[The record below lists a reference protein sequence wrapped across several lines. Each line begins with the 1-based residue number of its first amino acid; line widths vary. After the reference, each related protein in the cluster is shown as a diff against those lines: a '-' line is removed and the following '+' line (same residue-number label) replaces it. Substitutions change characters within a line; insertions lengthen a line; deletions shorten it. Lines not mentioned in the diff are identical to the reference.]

1 MIRIL
6 TLALG
11 LFCCCFGVKAQT
23 ITEMQVL
30 DFGEIAIRGTSDNIM
45 VTVNTN
51 GTFST
56 NGNTYL
62 ISNPE
67 RGEYHIDGMPASTAY
82 TITTPA
88 SFLISGG
95 VRDFTVDNIVIAP
108 VGDSSDV
115 TGQADFQLGARITS
129 TLGDFFPDGNHSS
142 TFDLTLNF

>member
-1 MIRIL
+1 MIRVLLLVLI
-6 TLALG
+6 
-11 LFCCCFGVKAQT
+11 FIFYSSGVMAQT
-23 ITEMQVL
+23 ITEVQTL
-30 DFGEIAIRGTSDNIM
+30 DFGELAIRGVSDNIM
-45 VTVNTN
+45 VNVNTN

-95 VRDFTVDNIVIAP
+95 VRDFTVDNIVVAP
-108 VGDSSDV
+108 VGDSSDA
-115 TGQADFQLGARITS
+115 TGQADFQLGARIVS
-129 TLGDFFPDGNHSS
+129 SLGDFFPDGDHSA
-142 TFDLTLNF
+142 TFDITLNF